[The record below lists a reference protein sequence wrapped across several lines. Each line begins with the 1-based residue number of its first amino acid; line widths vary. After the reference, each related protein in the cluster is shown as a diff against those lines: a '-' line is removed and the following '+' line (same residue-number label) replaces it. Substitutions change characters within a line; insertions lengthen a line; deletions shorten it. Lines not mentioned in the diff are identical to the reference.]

1 MFLRVRRLES
11 NPMLKVESD
20 PTLEGNVNGPS
31 LIRAPEWLAKPLG
44 RYYLYFA
51 HHKGAHIRLASADA
65 LEGPWHIHAPGTLQL
80 PDSRFPTTA
89 PVQIR
94 DTPHIASPDAHVFDE
109 TREIRMYYHGL
120 LEDGTQRS
128 RVAVSSDGIR
138 FRARE
143 EILGRSYFRVFR
155 HGDWHYAIAMPGI
168 LYRSRDGLTSF
179 EQGPFLFGPDMRH
192 SALLRRD
199 GELLV
204 FWTRVGDAPE
214 RVLCSRI
221 TLSEDWSWQASEAVE
236 VLRPET
242 AWEGA
247 ELPLEPS
254 VRGPVM
260 KPVNQLRDPAIFL
273 EGDRTYL
280 LYAIAG
286 EHGLAIAELEV
297 G

>member
-1 MFLRVRRLES
+1 MRLES
-11 NPMLKVESD
+11 NPIITAESD
-20 PTLEGNVNGPS
+20 PTLDGNVNGPS
-31 LIRAPEWLAKPLG
+31 LIRAPDWLENPLG

-51 HHKGAHIRLASADA
+51 HHKGAHIRLAYADA
-65 LEGPWHIHAPGTLQL
+65 LEGPWRIHAAGTLSL
-80 PDSRFPTTA
+80 PESRFPTT
-89 PVQIR
+89 PPEVLP
-94 DTPHIASPDAHVFDE
+94 DTPHIASPDVHVFDD

-128 RVAVSSDGIR
+128 RVAVSADGIR
-138 FRARE
+138 FEAAE
-143 EILGRSYFRVFR
+143 ELLGLSYFRVFR
-155 HGDWHYAIAMPGI
+155 HTDWHYAMAMPGV

-179 EQGPFLFGPDMRH
+179 ERGPVLFGPDMRH
-192 SALLRRD
+192 SALLLKD
-199 GELLV
+199 GELFV
-204 FWTRVGDAPE
+204 FWTRVADAPE

-221 TLSEDWSWQASEAVE
+221 TLSEDWSSWQASEAVD

-247 ELPLEPS
+247 DLPLEPS

-260 KPVNQLRDPAIFL
+260 KPVNQLRDPAIFQ
-273 EGDRTYL
+273 EGDRSYL

-297 G
+297 D